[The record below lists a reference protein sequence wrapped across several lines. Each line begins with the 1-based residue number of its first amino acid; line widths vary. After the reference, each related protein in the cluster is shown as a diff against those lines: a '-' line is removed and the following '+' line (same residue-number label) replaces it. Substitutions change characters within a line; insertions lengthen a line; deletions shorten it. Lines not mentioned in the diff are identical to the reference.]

1 MASLKKTLPCFAC
14 CLKRHRREIDA
25 LKDTV
30 EHLKCELKSSSP
42 ATPQAAPSLSPV
54 PTAPATVLQSLPR
67 STVSSQAVKGRER
80 KFNIVLYGMD
90 ECPNGSPK
98 SNRLEEDLKNAL
110 SVISEVDQS
119 ITSHSIRDIH
129 RLGKYSVEARKSRPL
144 LVKFICAAD
153 ASSVLSKRRSSI
165 GASVIIKPDM
175 SPSERKRESI
185 LLKERWSF
193 IQSGVPR
200 KAIRIQG
207 SRLLVRNKLHGQVSM
222 SGSDLTFS
230 CHNMVPVISNNAVN
244 SVTLPIV
251 SAPSPTASQPQNAA
265 SPTVLNES
273 GGTATSPNQSPTH
286 PPGSSPSTHS
296 SPTPVSSQ

>member
-1 MASLKKTLPCFAC
+1 M
-14 CLKRHRREIDA
+14 
-25 LKDTV
+25 
-30 EHLKCELKSSSP
+30 
-42 ATPQAAPSLSPV
+42 
-54 PTAPATVLQSLPR
+54 
-67 STVSSQAVKGRER
+67 
-80 KFNIVLYGMD
+80 
-90 ECPNGSPK
+90 
-98 SNRLEEDLKNAL
+98 
-110 SVISEVDQS
+110 
-119 ITSHSIRDIH
+119 
-129 RLGKYSVEARKSRPL
+129 
-144 LVKFICAAD
+144 KFIRAAD

-185 LLKERWSF
+185 LLKERWSL

-230 CHNMVPVISNNAVN
+230 CRNTDLVMNNDAVN
-244 SVTLPIV
+244 SVSLPIV
-251 SAPSPTASQPQNAA
+251 SAPSPTASQPQHAA

-286 PPGSSPSTHS
+286 PPGSSPPSTHS

>member
-1 MASLKKTLPCFAC
+1 MSSASVPTVSKSSFLFFKLMPPKKKPQSSTSKEQCCVCCQPIAKGKDESLFCGGDCQQWLHRYCAGVSKQVFNGLAEEGSHAFFCFAC

-54 PTAPATVLQSLPR
+54 PTAPATVSQSLPQ
-67 STVSSQAVKGRER
+67 STVNSQAVNGRER

-90 ECPNGSPK
+90 ECPKGTPK

-110 SVISEVDQS
+110 SVILEVDQS
-119 ITSHSIRDIH
+119 ITSHSIRGIH

-144 LVKFICAAD
+144 LVKFIRATD

-175 SPSERKRESI
+175 SPSERKREPI
-185 LLKERWSF
+185 LCQAAGYIS
-193 IQSGVPR
+193 
-200 KAIRIQG
+200 A
-207 SRLLVRNKLHGQVSM
+207 
-222 SGSDLTFS
+222 FS
-230 CHNMVPVISNNAVN
+230 
-244 SVTLPIV
+244 T
-251 SAPSPTASQPQNAA
+251 SAPYFYCHLFYYLLLLFVT
-265 SPTVLNES
+265 
-273 GGTATSPNQSPTH
+273 TSAVKQK
-286 PPGSSPSTHS
+286 
-296 SPTPVSSQ
+296 